1 MVLIDYS
8 DIDEFLMLDP
18 RLIDFEEEEDEE
30 EDEEERHDNLR
41 SVSISTT
48 LLLDTNLPNEIY
60 YVKWPVLH
68 Y

>member
-1 MVLIDYS
+1 MFLIDYS

-18 RLIDFEEEEDEE
+18 RLIDFEDEEDEEDEE
-30 EDEEERHDNLR
+30 EEEERHDKLR

-60 YVKWPVLH
+60 YVK
-68 Y
+68 

>member
-18 RLIDFEEEEDEE
+18 RLIDFEEEE

-60 YVKWPVLH
+60 YVK
-68 Y
+68 

>member
-18 RLIDFEEEEDEE
+18 RLIDFEEEEEEEDEE

-60 YVKWPVLH
+60 YVK
-68 Y
+68 

>member
-18 RLIDFEEEEDEE
+18 RLIDFEEEEEEE

-60 YVKWPVLH
+60 YVK
-68 Y
+68 

>member
-18 RLIDFEEEEDEE
+18 RLIDFEEEEEE
-30 EDEEERHDNLR
+30 EDEDEEERHDNLR

-60 YVKWPVLH
+60 YVK
-68 Y
+68 

>member
-60 YVKWPVLH
+60 YVK
-68 Y
+68 

>member
-18 RLIDFEEEEDEE
+18 RLIDFEEEEEEEEEDE

-60 YVKWPVLH
+60 YVK
-68 Y
+68 